1 MPELQNVHKDTILTN
16 ISIMYRNADYVGTQ
30 LLPIVPVKKKSDIY
44 YVYDSKAD
52 RFRIPVTL
60 RAPRT
65 ESRTVD
71 WKVTEYGYNCYEHA
85 LNSLIDDIEK
95 DNADKPLNLQVDTVE
110 FLTDIITLGL
120 EKRIKDILT
129 LEANLAAHS
138 LGSKTW
144 DIYANSNKSSPIA
157 DIETGKAAIHQVIFR
172 EPNVLLLGK
181 AVYDK
186 LKHHPDILDRIKYV
200 QKGVVTPE
208 LMASVFEIEKVIVG
222 KAGYNTAKEGKD
234 ESLSYLWG
242 KNAILAYVEP
252 RPGIKKF
259 SLGYVFQSQKFQTR
273 RARIEVK
280 HSDWFEVGSIQDEKM
295 VAKACGYRIS
305 PAIA

>member
-1 MPELQNVHKDTILTN
+1 MPDVANVHKDQVLTN
-16 ISIMYRNADYVGTQ
+16 ISVMYRNAAYVGTQ
-30 LLPIVPVKKKSDIY
+30 LMPIVPVKKKSDIY

-52 RFRIPVTL
+52 RFRIPQIL
-60 RAPRT
+60 RAPRSD
-65 ESRTVD
+65 SRTVD
-71 WKVTEYGYNCYEHA
+71 WKVTDDSYKCDEHA
-85 LNSLIDDIEK
+85 LNSLIDDIER
-95 DNADKPLNLQVDTVE
+95 DNADKPLNLEVDTVE
-110 FLTDIITLGL
+110 FLTDIIQLGL
-120 EKRIKDILT
+120 EMRIKDK
-129 LEANLAAHS
+129 LETLAANS

-144 DIYANSNKSSPIA
+144 DIYKDANKSDPIG
-157 DIETGKAAIHQVIFR
+157 DIETGKAAIHAVIFK

-200 QKGVVTPE
+200 QKGVITPE

-222 KAGYNTAKEGKD
+222 KAGYNAAKEGKA

-259 SLGYVFQSQKFQTR
+259 SLGYTFQSQKFQTR
-273 RARIEVK
+273 RARIETK
-280 HSDWFEVGSIQDEKM
+280 HSDWFEVGDIDTEKI
-295 VAKACGYRIS
+295 VCAACGYRIS

>member
-1 MPELQNVHKDTILTN
+1 MPDVANVHKDQVLTN

-30 LLPIVPVKKKSDIY
+30 LMPIVPVKKRSDIY

-52 RFRIPVTL
+52 RFRIPQTL
-60 RAPRT
+60 RAPKT
-65 ESRTVD
+65 DSRTVD
-71 WKVTEYGYNCYEHA
+71 WKVTDDSYKCDEHA
-85 LNSLIDDIEK
+85 LNSLIDDIER
-95 DNADKPLNLQVDTVE
+95 DNADKPLNLEVDTVE
-110 FLTDIITLGL
+110 FLTDIVTLGL
-120 EKRIKDILT
+120 EMRIKDM
-129 LEANLAAHS
+129 LEAKLAANS

-144 DIYANSNKSSPIA
+144 DVYKDANKSDPIG
-157 DIETGKAAIHQVIFR
+157 DIETGKDAIHSVIFK

-181 AVYDK
+181 AVFDK

-200 QKGVVTPE
+200 QKGVVTAE

-222 KAGYNTAKEGKD
+222 KAGYNAAKEGKA

-259 SLGYVFQSQKFQTR
+259 SLGYTFQSQKFQTR
-273 RARIEVK
+273 RARIETK
-280 HSDWFEVGSIQDEKM
+280 HSDWFEVGCIDAEKI
-295 VAKACGYRIS
+295 VCAACGYRIE
-305 PAIA
+305 PAIT